1 MATIVCYCAQRQT
14 LLALCLHLGSVLLLV
29 VCAHSLVHATAS
41 ISEHDVS
48 DVDLRK
54 QASKPQTKQ
63 ECKHERTQTS
73 KQASK
78 QSNHNQHSDSP
89 SKQLKQ
95 TKVTTIQPYN
105 S

>member
-1 MATIVCYCAQRQT
+1 VY
-14 LLALCLHLGSVLLLV
+14 LGFVLLLV

-41 ISEHDVS
+41 RSEHDAS
-48 DVDLRK
+48 DDLRK

-63 ECKHERTQTS
+63 ECKHARTQTS